1 MGVSLGGSGGGR
13 SKKESSAPTINITP
27 LVDVVLVLLIIFM
40 VITPIVQMGYAVQV
54 PPKVETSAPVPQ
66 DSNQV
71 IVRLD
76 ADGRP
81 WINKQMLTMTD
92 FPARLR
98 EALTGRSSRVIFF
111 AADGELEYDRVAQ
124 FMDLCRDNGAQNL
137 GIVFEDMSGAPA
149 AASGLGGGASG
160 TDQ

>member
-1 MGVSLGGSGGGR
+1 MAMNVAASGGPK
-13 SKKESSAPTINITP
+13 SDINITP

-76 ADGRP
+76 AEGRP
-81 WINKQMLTMTD
+81 WINKQMISMTE
-92 FPARLR
+92 FPGKLR
-98 EALTGRSSRVIFF
+98 EVLTGRSSKVIFF
-111 AADGELEYDRVAQ
+111 AADGELEYDRVAD

-137 GIVFEDMSGAPA
+137 GIVFEDLRTPA
-149 AASGLGGGASG
+149 AAAGLGGGAAG
-160 TDQ
+160 TEQ

>member
-1 MGVSLGGSGGGR
+1 MAMNVGGSGGPK
-13 SKKESSAPTINITP
+13 SDINITP

-76 ADGRP
+76 AEGRP
-81 WINKQMLTMTD
+81 WINKQMLSMSD

-98 EALTGRSSRVIFF
+98 EALTGRSSKVIFF
-111 AADGELEYDRVAQ
+111 AADGELEYDRVAD
-124 FMDLCRDNGAQNL
+124 FMDVCRDNGAQNL
-137 GIVFEDMSGAPA
+137 GIVFEDMRPGAA
-149 AASGLGGGASG
+149 AASALSGGGASG

>member
-1 MGVSLGGSGGGR
+1 MAMSSGGGTGVR
-13 SKKESSAPTINITP
+13 SEINITP

-40 VITPIVQMGYAVQV
+40 VITPIVQMGYGVQV

-81 WINKQMLTMTD
+81 WINKQMLTMSD
-92 FPARLR
+92 FPGKLR
-98 EALTGRSSRVIFF
+98 EALTGRSSKVIFF

-137 GIVFEDMSGAPA
+137 GIVFEDMRTPA
-149 AASGLGGGASG
+149 AASALGGGASG

>member
-1 MGVSLGGSGGGR
+1 MAMNVGGSGGPK
-13 SKKESSAPTINITP
+13 SDINITP

-76 ADGRP
+76 AEGRP
-81 WINKQMLTMTD
+81 WINKQMISMSD
-92 FPARLR
+92 FPAKLR
-98 EALTGRSSRVIFF
+98 EVLTGRSSKVIFF
-111 AADGELEYDRVAQ
+111 AADGELEYDRVAA
-124 FMDLCRDNGAQNL
+124 FMDVCRKNGAQNL
-137 GIVFEDMSGAPA
+137 GIVFEDMRGPGA
-149 AASGLGGGASG
+149 AAAGLGGGASG
-160 TDQ
+160 TEN

>member
-1 MGVSLGGSGGGR
+1 MAMNVGGSGGPK
-13 SKKESSAPTINITP
+13 SDINITP

-40 VITPIVQMGYAVQV
+40 VITPIVQMGYGVQV

-81 WINKQMLTMTD
+81 WINKQQLSMTE
-92 FPARLR
+92 FPGKLR
-98 EALTGRSSRVIFF
+98 EALTGRSSKVVFF
-111 AADGELEYDRVAQ
+111 AADGELTYDRVAE
-124 FMDLCRDNGAQNL
+124 FMDVCRDNGAQNL
-137 GIVFEDMSGAPA
+137 GIVFEDMRGGPA
-149 AASGLGGGASG
+149 AASGLGGGGAAG
-160 TDQ
+160 TTQ

>member
-1 MGVSLGGSGGGR
+1 MRLGEPGPM
-13 SKKESSAPTINITP
+13 KAVINITP

-54 PPKVETSAPVPQ
+54 PPKVETSVPVPQ

-81 WINKQMLTMTD
+81 WINKQMLTMSD
-92 FPARLR
+92 FPAKLR
-98 EALTGRSSRVIFF
+98 EALTGRSSKVIFF

-124 FMDLCRDNGAQNL
+124 FMDICRDNGAQNL
-137 GIVFEDMSGAPA
+137 GIVFEDMRGPGGA
-149 AASGLGGGASG
+149 AAAGLGGGASG